1 MQIKL
6 QSRPDL
12 FLLLSLLL
20 VILIYPVLDHDGLR
34 RLVLA
39 VVMFVPVIL
48 ATVRL
53 SQTKGWVLPSILL
66 MSSASLLSLA
76 SAFFP
81 NRTLIGMKWAVL
93 AAFFALT
100 VVGLFSYLRNAHT
113 IMSAHLYTAISI
125 YLLLGMQWFA
135 VYNAI
140 DVFRPGSFL
149 FNSATI
155 ADRQSELLY
164 FSLVTLSTV
173 GYGDIVALD
182 SEVRMLAALEGV
194 AGVLYIAITVALLVS
209 AYKESASSRT
219 FLGTLSEAVG
229 IVLEPTGAE
238 RRPIRGWLPVRQ
250 LAPPSW

>member
-1 MQIKL
+1 
-6 QSRPDL
+6 
-12 FLLLSLLL
+12 LL

-93 AAFFALT
+93 AVFFALT

-113 IMSAHLYTAISI
+113 VMSAHLYTAISI

-173 GYGDIVALD
+173 GYGDIVAID

-209 AYKESASSRT
+209 AYKESAK
-219 FLGTLSEAVG
+219 E
-229 IVLEPTGAE
+229 
-238 RRPIRGWLPVRQ
+238 
-250 LAPPSW
+250 

>member
-81 NRTLIGMKWAVL
+81 NRILIGMKWAVL

-209 AYKESASSRT
+209 AYKESA
-219 FLGTLSEAVG
+219 
-229 IVLEPTGAE
+229 
-238 RRPIRGWLPVRQ
+238 Q
-250 LAPPSW
+250 Q